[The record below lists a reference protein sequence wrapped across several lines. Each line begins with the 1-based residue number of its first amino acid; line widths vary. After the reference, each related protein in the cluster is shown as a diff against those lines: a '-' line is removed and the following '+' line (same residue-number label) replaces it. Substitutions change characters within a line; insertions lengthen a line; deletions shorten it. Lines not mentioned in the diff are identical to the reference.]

1 MVRQELQVRQGLTVL
16 LVLAEHQEQQVLAEH
31 QEQMVPEVQVE
42 QRVQEEHQ
50 VQVQLQELRVQEE
63 RVELQVQ
70 VVHQGLV
77 VLQELQVQVVHQGL
91 VVLQELAEFKE
102 MMLPIQVDGSILI
115 LVLGAIQE
123 VKILIPIIHRW
134 PYQQDL
140 VYIVMI
146 STQHYMNN
154 GGKPVRHYLM
164 LDIYFIYK

>member
-42 QRVQEEHQ
+42 HQ

-70 VVHQGLV
+70 VV
-77 VLQELQVQVVHQGL
+77 LQERVELQVQVVHQGL
-91 VVLQELAEFKE
+91 VVLQELSEFKE

-140 VYIVMI
+140 VYIVMM

-164 LDIYFIYK
+164 LGIYFIYK

>member
-1 MVRQELQVRQGLTVL
+1 MEQVEHRVLTVLQVIMVQVEHPVQTGLAVVTVLQGQVVQQVLAELQVQVERMVL
-16 LVLAEHQEQQVLAEH
+16 REQAEQMVLAEH

-42 QRVQEEHQ
+42 HQ
-50 VQVQLQELRVQEE
+50 VQVQLQELS
-63 RVELQVQ
+63 
-70 VVHQGLV
+70 
-77 VLQELQVQVVHQGL
+77 
-91 VVLQELAEFKE
+91 EFKE

-140 VYIVMI
+140 VYIVMM

-164 LDIYFIYK
+164 LGIYFIYK